1 MAKSNKTQKQK
12 LMNLLASGQN
22 VPAKTLAKKL
32 GVRSVSAHI
41 SNLRNEGARI
51 YTNKT
56 SDGTAYRFDALRSYT
71 A

>member
-22 VPAKTLAKKL
+22 VPATTLAKKL

-41 SNLRNEGARI
+41 ANLRNEGLVI
-51 YTNKT
+51 WTNTGSNGT
-56 SDGTAYRFDALRSYT
+56 SYRFDAVRS
-71 A
+71 